1 MSQHDNLSI
10 IELSDSQTLPLTAM
24 VERTMQ
30 LTCTISDGQLWVSN
44 GALEV
49 TLDPVVLMG
58 KPAREL

>member
-1 MSQHDNLSI
+1 MCIRDS
-10 IELSDSQTLPLTAM
+10 SDSQTLPLTAM

-44 GALEV
+44 GTLEV

-58 KPAREL
+58 RAAREL